1 MANVLY
7 SLTDP
12 DICCQCQ
19 LHLYVYIVISIYI
32 WREISRILTFF
43 FLEKILWIIEF
54 EINIALEI
62 NPWL

>member
-12 DICCQCQ
+12 DIYSQCQ
-19 LHLYVYIVISIYI
+19 LHLYVYIFIFIYI
-32 WREISRILTFF
+32 WREISRILTF